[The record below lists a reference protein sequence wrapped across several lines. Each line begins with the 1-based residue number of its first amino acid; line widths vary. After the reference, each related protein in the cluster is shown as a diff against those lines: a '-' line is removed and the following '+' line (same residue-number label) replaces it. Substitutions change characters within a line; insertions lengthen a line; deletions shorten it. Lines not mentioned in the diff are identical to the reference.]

1 MGQYRIFAVCQ
12 LMAKAFAIS
21 QQTAKVPRGAQ
32 LCNLGSSSWPYSLFA
47 VRFLGADGKEEG
59 TEEGGEVGRRQRVE
73 RGGRRGPGRRQRW
86 TWRQTAKMEGEGR
99 GGEGR
104 RQRWTGRQTAKID
117 GEADGKGSINP

>member
-47 VRFLGADGKEEG
+47 VCLLGGQTAKKRAQ
-59 TEEGGEVGRRQRVE
+59 RRGQKTKVE
-73 RGGRRGPGRRQRW
+73 RGGRDR
-86 TWRQTAKMEGEGR
+86 K
-99 GGEGR
+99 
-104 RQRWTGRQTAKID
+104 
-117 GEADGKGSINP
+117 SVV